1 MQYYEKQAIH
11 YSAIKQFLKTDAI
24 WSHCLGCGTLLP
36 MTTQTLIFNS
46 LYSNVKAFSRKHS
59 QMTPRLG
66 TSGITLS
73 SDVIEMQEFT

>member
-46 LYSNVKAFSRKHS
+46 LYSNVKACSRKHS
-59 QMTPRLG
+59 LIAYGKLTKIL
-66 TSGITLS
+66 TSWTEKNLYIK
-73 SDVIEMQEFT
+73 